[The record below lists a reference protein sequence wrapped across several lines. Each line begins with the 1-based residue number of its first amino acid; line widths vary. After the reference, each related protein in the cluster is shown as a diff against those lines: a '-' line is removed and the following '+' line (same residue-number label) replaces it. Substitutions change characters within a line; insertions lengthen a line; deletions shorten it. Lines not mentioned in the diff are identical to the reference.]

1 MGIKIQ
7 IASLEALER
16 LIGGDSQLEIEI
28 RESVVQNFA
37 KKHLKGVA
45 EATNFK
51 QIQNAVEN
59 YMSDTYLDI
68 QRYPAKST
76 FKPEVINDLK
86 GKLLVQGQSFLNT
99 KVEEVLKALGSKERL
114 EQTVN
119 IAVDRIV
126 NEIEVKITS
135 GHIEKLVNQ
144 RLKERLGLS

>member
-45 EATNFK
+45 EAKSFKQAENAVTNFMTDHFLTK
-51 QIQNAVEN
+51 DSWTSNF
-59 YMSDTYLDI
+59 
-68 QRYPAKST
+68 K
-76 FKPEVINDLK
+76 FKPEVLDDLK
-86 GKLLVQGQSFLNT
+86 LKLINQGQSFINL
-99 KVEEVLKALGSKERL
+99 KIEETLKALGSKERL